1 MLRKIEH
8 QHKKMKFTY
17 YGHACFQ
24 IEVSGKKLLFDPFI
38 RGNDLANHID
48 INSIEADYILVSH
61 GHGDHVGDLV
71 DIANRTNALV
81 IGAYEVMEWA
91 GKQGVAQ
98 VHPMNFGGKKTFD
111 WGSVKFLP
119 AQHSS
124 VLPDGT
130 YGGNPGGF
138 LITTNEGNFY
148 YSGDTCLMM
157 DMQLVPRYAS
167 VNFSILPVGDNFTMG
182 VEDAMTAAEFLQCK
196 KVIGVHFDTFG
207 WIKIDHQQSIE
218 QFRSKGL
225 ELVLPKI
232 GETIDIN

>member
-1 MLRKIEH
+1 
-8 QHKKMKFTY
+8 MKFTFF
-17 YGHACFQ
+17 GHACFLV
-24 IEVSGKKLLFDPFI
+24 EFSGKKLLFDPFI
-38 RGNDLANHID
+38 TGNELAKHID
-48 INSIEADYILVSH
+48 INTIEADYILISH
-61 GHGDHVGDLV
+61 GHGDHIGDLI
-71 DIANRTNALV
+71 DIAKRTKATV
-81 IGAYEVMEWA
+81 IGAYEIMEWA
-91 GKQGVAQ
+91 GKKGIEQ
-98 VHPMNFGGKKTFD
+98 VHPMNFGGKKSFD

-148 YSGDTCLMM
+148 YSGDTCLTF
-157 DMQLVPRYAS
+157 DMQLVPKYAS
-167 VNFSILPVGDNFTMG
+167 LNFSILPIGDNFTMG
-182 VEDAMTAAEFLQCK
+182 VEDAIMAAEFLQCK

-207 WIKIDHQQSIE
+207 WIKIDHQQSVA
-218 QFRSKGL
+218 QFQSKGL